1 MSGAILL
8 TGATGFL
15 GMDALA
21 RLIERG
27 EEQVVVLVRAR
38 DDESARERLQELL
51 ARLYDEPPRRAR
63 AGAGGARRPSRGG
76 LGLSV
81 ETARG

>member
-1 MSGAILL
+1 MSAAILL

-27 EEQVVVLVRAR
+27 EERIVV
-38 DDESARERLQELL
+38 
-51 ARLYDEPPRRAR
+51 
-63 AGAGGARRPSRGG
+63 
-76 LGLSV
+76 
-81 ETARG
+81 